1 MKIRLAQDPGPRRI
15 TICWSFFSVSIR
27 IALTDAALNGLDVV
41 VADIR
46 NNYLQ
51 ATSSQKDYIICG
63 PEC

>member
-1 MKIRLAQDPGPRRI
+1 M
-15 TICWSFFSVSIR
+15 SIR

-41 VADIR
+41 VAEIR

>member
-1 MKIRLAQDPGPRRI
+1 M
-15 TICWSFFSVSIR
+15 SIR

-51 ATSSQKDYIICG
+51 ETSSQKDYIICG